1 MRTNTQVQNT
11 VQFVKIASVQEAG
24 REDVYNMEVLRH
36 HNFSICGGFVVHNC
50 LDSLRYLCM
59 TIIRMKQGLRILK

>member
-1 MRTNTQVQNT
+1 MQTNMQERNT
-11 VQFVKIASVQEAG
+11 VRFVEIANIQEMG

-36 HNFSICGGFVVHNC
+36 HNFCICGGFVVHNC

-59 TIIRMKQGLRILK
+59 TIIKMRPGIRILK